1 MYVAVS
7 GSDWAGYVKGWEIS
21 EKSISHVFYIYVNK
35 FWFFFLQFQIFMHSP
50 WMNQQILFIFKH
62 YNQTGF
68 YIWIYLFLTKKK
80 TEQQRI

>member
-35 FWFFFLQFQIFMHSP
+35 FWFFFSVSDIYALSLNEPTNSFF
-50 WMNQQILFIFKH
+50 FKH